1 MKTKMKLKSIGKIKT
16 LLVASCLVSM
26 GSIYAQD
33 EHDEYKMLFI
43 GIDGVRSDA
52 LKQLMDDD
60 LVPNMEALFA
70 TGTYTFDSW
79 HLGITS
85 SGPSWSDMLTGV
97 WENKHNVTSNSYT
110 GSDYDT
116 YPYFPTR
123 VKECRPN
130 AKAVQVTSWSPM
142 SDNVY
147 NDGWD
152 NKLIPPTDDACALA
166 AQSQLIDPALDILFV
181 HFDDVDAAGHGNG
194 FNPAIPA
201 YMNAITYVDTKVGQ
215 VIDALYARTNFANEK
230 WVIMLTT
237 DHGGT
242 GTSHGGNSDTE
253 RHIWWVA
260 NGYGIPSM
268 EITGADP
275 GSYRFGDA
283 PDPELI
289 QTTPVL
295 TDIAV
300 TAIDHLVPGTDCE
313 ESHKADWA
321 LDGKSWL
328 DEGSLYVE
336 GNNFDNIIDVN
347 IFPNPNNGVFDVVVN
362 LTQGENYQVIL
373 TDLAGKTVFEKEL
386 EYFDGYSKLKVD
398 LQQFENG
405 VYLMSVKS
413 GDKIITKKVVKH

>member
-1 MKTKMKLKSIGKIKT
+1 MKTKFNTKIKLKAVFMACALFGTFS
-16 LLVASCLVSM
+16 LN
-26 GSIYAQD
+26 AQD
-33 EHDEYKMLFI
+33 EHDEYKLLFI
-43 GIDGVRSDA
+43 GIDGVRADA

-60 LVPNMEALFA
+60 MIPIMKELFA

-79 HLGITS
+79 HLGVTS

-97 WENKHNVTSNSYT
+97 WENKHGVTNNSYT
-110 GSDYDT
+110 GSEYDD

-166 AQSQLIDPALDILFV
+166 AVSQLIDPDLDILFV
-181 HFDDVDAAGHGNG
+181 HFDDVDGAGHGNG

-215 VIDALYARTNFANEK
+215 VIEAVQSRANYGSEK

-242 GTSHGGNSDTE
+242 GTTHGGNSDTE

-275 GSYRFGDA
+275 GSYQFGDT

-289 QTTPVL
+289 QSTPVL

-300 TAIDHLVPGTDCE
+300 TAIDHLIPGSDCE
-313 ESHKADWA
+313 ESHADEWK

-336 GNNFDNIIDVN
+336 GNDFEDALDVTVY
-347 IFPNPNNGVFDVVVN
+347 PNPNNGVFDVVVTSIDN
-362 LTQGENYQVIL
+362 VQTELLLLDV
-373 TDLAGKTVFEKEL
+373 AGKVVYRNTLAEFNS
-386 EYFDGYSKLKVD
+386 YSKLRIN
-398 LQQFENG
+398 LQDYENG
-405 VYLMSVKS
+405 VYVMQVKN
-413 GDKIITKKVVKH
+413 GDKIVTKKVVKH